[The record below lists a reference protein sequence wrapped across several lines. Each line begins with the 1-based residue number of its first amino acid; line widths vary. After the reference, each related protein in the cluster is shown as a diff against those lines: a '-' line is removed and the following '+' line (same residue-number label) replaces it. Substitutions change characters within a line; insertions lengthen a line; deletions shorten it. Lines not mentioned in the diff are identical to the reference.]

1 MMKNQVKILDC
12 TLRDGG
18 YVNDWCFGDETSKK
32 IVSVIDKSG
41 CEYVEVGFLRN
52 EKRQDGRMVFENMS
66 EVDDLFPTT
75 RAKQV
80 VMVEL
85 GYDYPLDMLP
95 NRSATNVAMIRVMIW
110 KRMINEGLAYCRA
123 LKEKGYE
130 VGVQATLTDEY
141 TDAEFADF
149 VKLYNEIHPT
159 ALYVVDSFGVM
170 NKEQVLRYVKIA
182 DELLDE
188 GVVIGYHAHNNLQQA
203 YTNTVAFIEHEWKHS
218 IMVDASVLGMGRG
231 AGNLP
236 LELVCKYLNDE
247 GADYKM
253 ESIVNA
259 ADLLPWEDAPWG
271 YSMPYMLSALYGR
284 NPSFVN
290 FYVKRGYN
298 YAYIAKVFEDMR
310 YKGIGIKFDAELGE
324 KYITGSF
331 KMQ

>member
-1 MMKNQVKILDC
+1 MTNNIKILDC

-18 YVNDWCFGDETSKK
+18 YVNDWRFGDETSKK
-32 IVSVIDKSG
+32 IVSAIDKAG

-52 EKRQDGRMVFENMS
+52 EKHQDGRMVFESMS
-66 EVDDLFPTT
+66 QVDELFPKTN
-75 RAKQV
+75 AKQV

-85 GYDYPLDMLP
+85 GYDYSLEMLP
-95 NRSATNVAMIRVMIW
+95 NRSETNVAMIRVMIW

-130 VGVQATLTDEY
+130 VGVQATRTDEY
-141 TDAEFADF
+141 TEAEFADF
-149 VKLYNEIHPT
+149 VKQYNEIHPA

-188 GVVIGYHAHNNLQQA
+188 GIVIGYHAHNNLQQA
-203 YTNTVAFIEHEWKHS
+203 YTNTVAFIEHEWKHA

-253 ESIVNA
+253 ESIVGA
-259 ADLLPWEDAPWG
+259 ADMLPWEDAPWG
-271 YSMPYMLSALYGR
+271 YLMPYMLSAMYGR
-284 NPSFVN
+284 NPSYVN
-290 FYVKRGYN
+290 YLLSQKCSYST
-298 YAYIAKVFEDMR
+298 IMKVFQNMKENET
-310 YKGIGIKFDAELGE
+310 GIKFQKEICDEILLKLYE
-324 KYITGSF
+324 EN
-331 KMQ
+331 

>member
-1 MMKNQVKILDC
+1 MKNNVKLLDC

-32 IVSVIDKSG
+32 IVSAIDKAG
-41 CEYVEVGFLRN
+41 CEYIEVGFLRN
-52 EKRQDGRMVFENMS
+52 EKRQDGRMVFESMS
-66 EVDDLFPTT
+66 QVDNLFPKTN
-75 RAKQV
+75 AKQV

-85 GYDYPLDMLP
+85 GYDYPLEMLP
-95 NRSATNVAMIRVMIW
+95 NRSETNVAMIRVMIW
-110 KRMINEGLAYCRA
+110 KRMINEGLTYCRA

-130 VGVQATLTDEY
+130 VGVQATRTDEY

-149 VKLYNEIHPT
+149 VKQYNEIHPK

-188 GVVIGYHAHNNLQQA
+188 DVVIGYHAHNNLQQA
-203 YTNTVAFIEHEWKHS
+203 YTNTVAFIEHNWKHA

-253 ESIVNA
+253 KSIVEA
-259 ADLLPWEDAPWG
+259 ADLLPWEDASWG
-271 YSMPYMLSALYGR
+271 YSLPYMLSSLYGR
-284 NPSFVN
+284 NPSYVN
-290 FYVKRGYN
+290 FMLNKKLSLPEIAMVFGQMYMEGEGIRYDEDLCN
-298 YAYIAKVFEDMR
+298 IYIGKC
-310 YKGIGIKFDAELGE
+310 KKQ
-324 KYITGSF
+324 S
-331 KMQ
+331 

>member
-1 MMKNQVKILDC
+1 MKNRVKILDC

-18 YVNDWCFGDETSKK
+18 YVNDWCFGDEASKK
-32 IVSVIDKSG
+32 IVSAIDKAG

-52 EKRQDGRMVFENMS
+52 EKHQDGRMVFESMS
-66 EVDDLFPTT
+66 QVDELFTKT
-75 RAKQV
+75 NAKQV

-85 GYDYPLDMLP
+85 GYDYPLEMLP
-95 NRSATNVAMIRVMIW
+95 NRSETNVAMIRVMIW
-110 KRMINEGLAYCRA
+110 KRMINEGLAYCCA

-130 VGVQATLTDEY
+130 VGVQATRTDEY
-141 TDAEFADF
+141 TDTEFADF
-149 VKLYNEIHPT
+149 VKQYNEIHPA

-188 GVVIGYHAHNNLQQA
+188 DIVIGYHAHNNLQQA
-203 YTNTVAFIEHEWKHS
+203 YTNTVAFIEHEWKHA

-253 ESIVNA
+253 ESIVEA
-259 ADLLPWEDAPWG
+259 ADIMPWEDAQWG
-271 YSMPYMLSALYGR
+271 YSMPYMLSAMYGR

-290 FYVKRGYN
+290 YLLSQKCLYST
-298 YAYIAKVFEDMR
+298 IMKVFQIMKANET
-310 YKGIGIKFDAELGE
+310 GIKFQKEICDEILQKLYE
-324 KYITGSF
+324 EN
-331 KMQ
+331 